1 MDVDGMKVNDNMVN
15 KLSLQEHELW
25 KIVPSESDSS
35 LADCDCE
42 ILCYVG
48 ARFSDCQHATLALIG
63 EQQSLTPT
71 TCIDERKQLLRARW
85 SQAPFKTPNKPFY
98 VHVEELVL
106 LVKRFHD
113 NAKYWFLRA
122 QGSL

>member
-48 ARFSDCQHATLALIG
+48 ARFSDCQHTTLALIG

-71 TCIDERKQLLRARW
+71 TCIEERNNFSEPSGHKPHSRPLTSLFMFMLR
-85 SQAPFKTPNKPFY
+85 S
-98 VHVEELVL
+98 
-106 LVKRFHD
+106 
-113 NAKYWFLRA
+113 
-122 QGSL
+122 